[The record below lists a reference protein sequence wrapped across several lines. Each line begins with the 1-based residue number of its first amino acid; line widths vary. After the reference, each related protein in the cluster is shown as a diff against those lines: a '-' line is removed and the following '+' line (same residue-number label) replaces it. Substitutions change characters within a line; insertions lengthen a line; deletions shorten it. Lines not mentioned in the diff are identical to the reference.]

1 MENQESSSLLIFD
14 QGLLDERDY
23 WVKRLSRELGV
34 SNLPPDFQRP
44 KTFSG
49 NRESVEFE
57 ITGAVY
63 KKLSDLTGDGD
74 FLLYTSLVAALKI
87 CLYKYTGNSTVVV
100 GSPVRKRPNAPSEPG
115 NALAMVSEVRGDL
128 SFRQLLVEVRKTL
141 VDAYAR
147 SKFPFDRLVKAL
159 NLASDDSKCMLF
171 DVAISL
177 NNIHADLPEV
187 KNDITISL
195 GKDPEGVHGYIHFN
209 ADLFRRETVARFAN
223 HYVNVL
229 SQALNDTTMPVS
241 EIEMLTREER
251 DQSLVEWNDT
261 GEPFPNDACLHWL
274 FEAQTERTPD
284 VTAIAFESESVS
296 YRELNSRANQ
306 LAHYLIKNGVGP
318 EVRAGVYMERSIEA
332 VVALLAVLKAG
343 GAYIPLDP
351 AYPADRLT
359 FMLEDA
365 QVTVLLTLD
374 HLIMALPPVAAR
386 SEVITLDSDWNMI
399 AGEKDSN
406 PVTEVSA
413 RNLAYVIYTSG
424 ATGIPKGVLIEHRG
438 VCNLVQAQ
446 VKEFGLDQFSRV
458 LQYASLSF
466 DASVSEIFTTLLAG
480 GELHLAKQDS
490 LLPGPSLAGLLR
502 DCSITAVTLPPS
514 VLAVQSEGDLD
525 ELQTVVSAGENCSID
540 IVARW
545 ARGRRFIN
553 AYGPTETSVCATMAV
568 CSTDDE
574 SLTIGRP
581 IANTKIYLLGADQNP
596 VPVGV
601 AGEVHVGGVGL
612 ARGYLNRPDLTAE
625 KMVPNPFSDERGAR
639 LYKTGDLA
647 RYMVDGRL
655 EFLGRV
661 DHQVK
666 IRGYRIELGEIESL
680 LTNNPAI
687 EDAVVMAREDSPGDK
702 RLVAYVVA
710 GEPASVQA
718 SELKD
723 LLKQKLPDFMVPAHF
738 VIMDR
743 FPLTANGKVDRRALP
758 PPETG
763 RPEVKSEY
771 VAPNSDSE
779 KIIAAIW
786 QEVLNIEEVG
796 IYDNFFDLGGNSLLL
811 VQVHA
816 GLLEHF
822 DTDVTIVDLLIY
834 PTVHS
839 LASYIIQEG
848 AELLPSEER
857 EVTVDRLT
865 AGQDRQRE
873 RLDQMRQLE
882 G

>member
-23 WVKRLSRELGV
+23 WVKHLSRELGV
-34 SNLPPDFQRP
+34 SNLPLDFQRP

-49 NRESVEFE
+49 NREAVELE
-57 ITGAVY
+57 ITGPVY
-63 KKLSDLTGDGD
+63 KKLSDLTGGGD

-87 CLYKYTGNSTVVV
+87 CLYKYTGNTTVAV
-100 GSPVRKRPNAPSEPG
+100 GSPVRKRPAATSEPG
-115 NALAMVSEVRGDL
+115 NALAMVSEVRGEL

-159 NLASDDSKCMLF
+159 NLANDDSKCMLF
-171 DVAISL
+171 DVAL
-177 NNIHADLPEV
+177 LLKNIHADLPEV

-195 GKDPEGVHGYIHFN
+195 GKEPEGVYGFIHFN
-209 ADLFRRETVARFAN
+209 TDLFRRETIARFAK

-241 EIEMLTREER
+241 GIELLTREER
-251 DQSLVEWNDT
+251 DRLIVEWNDT
-261 GEPFPNDACLHWL
+261 GEPFPDDACLHWL
-274 FEAQTERTPD
+274 FEAQAERTPGA
-284 VTAIAFESESVS
+284 TAIAFESECIS
-296 YRELNSRANQ
+296 YSELNSRANQ

-318 EVRAGVYMERSIEA
+318 EVRAGIYMERSVEA

-351 AYPADRLT
+351 AYPIDRLT

-365 QVTVLLTLD
+365 QVAVLLTLD
-374 HLIMALPPVAAR
+374 HLIMALPPVAAA
-386 SEVITLDSDWNMI
+386 SEVITLDSDWNII
-399 AGEKDSN
+399 ASEKDSN

-424 ATGIPKGVLIEHRG
+424 ATGNPKGVLIEHRG
-438 VCNLVQAQ
+438 VCNLAQAQ
-446 VKEFGLDQFSRV
+446 VKAFGLDQYSRV

-466 DASVSEIFTTLLAG
+466 DASVSEIFTTLLTG

-490 LLPGPSLAGLLR
+490 LLPGPSLASLLR

-514 VLAVQSEGDLD
+514 VLAVQNEGGLDDL
-525 ELQTVVSAGENCSID
+525 ETVVSAGESCSTD

-545 ARGRRFIN
+545 GKGRRFIN
-553 AYGPTETSVCATMAV
+553 AYGPTETSVCATMAD
-568 CSTDDE
+568 CSGDE

-581 IANTKIYLLGADQNP
+581 IPNTKVYLLGADQNP

-625 KMVPNPFSDERGAR
+625 KLVPNPFSREPGAR

-647 RYMVDGRL
+647 RYLADGRL

-680 LTNNPAI
+680 LTNNPGI

-710 GEPASVQA
+710 GEPASVHA
-718 SELKD
+718 SELKN
-723 LLKQKLPDFMVPAHF
+723 LLKQKLPDFMVPTNF

-743 FPLTANGKVDRRALP
+743 FPITANGKVDRRALP

-763 RPEVKSEY
+763 RPDVKSEY
-771 VAPNSDSE
+771 VAPNSDGE

-796 IYDNFFDLGGNSLLL
+796 IYDHFFDLGGNSLLL

-822 DTDVTIVDLLIY
+822 DTDVTIVDLMIY
-834 PTVHS
+834 PTIHS

-857 EVTVDRLT
+857 EVTADRLS

-873 RLDQMRQLE
+873 RLNQMRQLDA
-882 G
+882 